1 MFSTDQYKKSA
12 PDAVHY
18 CRLRMF
24 YPNYIF
30 FNPAVS
36 IPHLQYLNMQ
46 IVGIVNK
53 LSEKCIL
60 DMTQK
65 IVYYIT
71 ILVLTMTLVAISHE
85 QKE

>member
-1 MFSTDQYKKSA
+1 MRFITADYACSTQTI
-12 PDAVHY
+12 V
-18 CRLRMF
+18 
-24 YPNYIF
+24 F

-36 IPHLQYLNMQ
+36 IPNLQYLNMQ

-71 ILVLTMTLVAISHE
+71 ILVLTMTLAAIGHE